1 MLYYTSLSY
10 SILDVYTLSMTL
22 TTGAGDPTTLQTAMP
37 SATSID
43 NDGSSQCH
51 NLSKDMCVEAAE
63 GFKNDAEDSDNP
75 YELLTGRTDHHS
87 SDKWVAL
94 FDYQC
99 IAVLE
104 CDDDSPGMSGL
115 QAYKA

>member
-1 MLYYTSLSY
+1 
-10 SILDVYTLSMTL
+10 MT
-22 TTGAGDPTTLQTAMP
+22 TTAGDPTTLRTAMP
-37 SATSID
+37 SATSVD
-43 NDGSSQCH
+43 NEGSSQCH
-51 NLSKDMCVEAAE
+51 NLSKDMCLDAAE
-63 GFKNDAEDSDNP
+63 GFKNDSEDSDNP
-75 YELLTGRTDHHS
+75 YELLTGRHDHLS

-115 QAYKA
+115 QAYQA